1 MREEMFNDTRLGL
14 EVFYMHVRGV
24 DMILAAGL
32 NVKIVVFP
40 EGEDPDSYSQK
51 LSTEDF
57 KNFLDQN
64 QNDFI
69 SFKANLLLEKTKNDP
84 VNVSKT
90 ISEIITSISFI
101 PDAVARS
108 VYIKTTA
115 QIFEMDERLLILE
128 VQKKL
133 KPKSSSS
140 DFSTELSTINSSLLS
155 AKKFKK
161 GIKHDLNLQERDL
174 IRLMLNYGALSIPLE
189 IQKDD
194 GETYEEEYPLAQFI
208 IEEMLTDN
216 LFYNNENYQLIFN
229 EFMDGLENGLLVNEN
244 HFIQNPN
251 LTSIVA
257 DLTTSENI
265 VSENWKLKHQIHTK
279 TESERLKQAAVE
291 SVFIYKL
298 RVTENLILDK
308 QERLKSNIKNND
320 EDVIIKEIQE
330 LTKVRNIFAKK
341 LGIIVTQ

>member
-1 MREEMFNDTRLGL
+1 
-14 EVFYMHVRGV
+14 
-24 DMILAAGL
+24 MILAAGL

-40 EGEDPDSYSQK
+40 AGEDPDSYSQK

-57 KNFLDQN
+57 KKYLEQN
-64 QNDFI
+64 QSDFI
-69 SFKANLLLEKTKNDP
+69 SFKSNLLLEKTKNDP
-84 VNVSKT
+84 INVSKT
-90 ISEIITSISFI
+90 INEIITSISFI

-108 VYIKTTA
+108 IYIKTTA
-115 QIFEMDERLLILE
+115 QIFEMDEQLLILE

-133 KPKSSSS
+133 KPKSSST
-140 DFSTELSTINSSLLS
+140 DVSTVLSNVNSSLLT

-161 GIKHDLNLQERDL
+161 GVKHDLNLQERDL

-194 GETYEEEYPLAQFI
+194 GELYEEEYPLAQFI

-216 LFYNNENYQLIFN
+216 LFYNDTNYQLIFN
-229 EFMDGLENGLLVNEN
+229 EFIDGLENGLLINEN

-251 LTSIVA
+251 LTSIIA
-257 DLTTSENI
+257 DLTTSENT

-279 TESERLKQAAVE
+279 TETERLKQAAVE

-308 QERLKSNIKNND
+308 QERLKLKIKNSD